1 MGVEIVRDGRTRDL
15 TAVLTERSDTFVAAE
30 EEDGEEETKWFGLDV
45 VELDD
50 PMLAD
55 LDIVADEGVFVID
68 VESGSPADD
77 GGIAPGDVI
86 RRIGDRTVEG
96 LSDYRNIMRDLEGRE
111 KAISV
116 MIQRDEYTQFVAIKP
131 E

>member
-1 MGVEIVRDGRTRDL
+1 
-15 TAVLTERSDTFVAAE
+15 VLTERSDTFVAAE
-30 EEDGEEETKWFGLDV
+30 EEEDEEETRWFGLEV

-50 PMLAD
+50 PTISD
-55 LDIVADEGVFVID
+55 LEIPAEDGVFVID

-77 GGIAPGDVI
+77 GGIVPGDVI
-86 RRIGDRTVEG
+86 RKIGDRTVED
-96 LSDYRNIMRDLEGRE
+96 LDDYREVMRGLEGRE

-116 MIQRDEYTQFVAIKP
+116 MIQRGEYTQFVAIKP